1 MAQIE
6 RIRVGILTASTSDAG
21 TDGDVYLGLGGR
33 EFYLDT
39 SRDDFERGRLT
50 YLSLGDQG
58 LASASTE
65 TKLNDP
71 RTLRPVATAHLG
83 LFPAY
88 LRYHP
93 TGGDD
98 WKLNLAYIEVY
109 ARNDAGEFLLT
120 DFYSTGIPYES
131 ESSGIWLGPK
141 SGLSLHLF
149 RNQVL
154 DLDTPRELVLPW
166 SGTGI
171 NAAVAA
177 SAASEP
183 FARDLG
189 VLLARFGAAGQ
200 GSTKKKEQGSTK
212 KK

>member
-6 RIRVGILTASTSDAG
+6 RIQVALWTASTSNAG

-39 SRDDFERGRLT
+39 SKDDFERGRLT
-50 YLSLGDQG
+50 HLYLGDHG
-58 LASASTE
+58 LAPPSTE
-65 TKLNDP
+65 PTLNDP

-93 TGGDD
+93 TGGDT
-98 WKLNLAYIEVY
+98 WKLNLAYIVAS
-109 ARNDAGEFLLT
+109 ARDGAGELRVT
-120 DFYSTGIPYES
+120 DVYSAGIPWES

-141 SGLSLHLF
+141 SGLSLYLF
-149 RNQVL
+149 RNQIL
-154 DLDTPRELVLPW
+154 DLDTPRGSVQPPP
-166 SGTGI
+166 GAGI
-171 NAAVAA
+171 AAATAVGAA
-177 SAASEP
+177 SAP
-183 FARDLG
+183 FALDLG
-189 VLLARFGAAGQ
+189 VLLGRFAAAGK
-200 GSTKKKEQGSTK
+200 GSIKKKEQEVTK